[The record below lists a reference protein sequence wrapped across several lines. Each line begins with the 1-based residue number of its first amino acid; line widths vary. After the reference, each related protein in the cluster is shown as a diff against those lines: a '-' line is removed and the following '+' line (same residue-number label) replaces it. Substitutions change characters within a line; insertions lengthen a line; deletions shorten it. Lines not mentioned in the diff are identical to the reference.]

1 MRRSNHRRRTPKKT
15 AKRTVT
21 KTVAH
26 YARSLPS
33 RQRRLHLAPPSSASE
48 ILETLG
54 ISSADLR
61 AALEA
66 IDS

>member
-1 MRRSNHRRRTPKKT
+1 MRRSNHRRRTLKKS
-15 AKRTVT
+15 ARRTVT

-26 YARSLPS
+26 YARSFPS
-33 RQRRLHLAPPSSASE
+33 RQRRVHLAPPSSASE

>member
-1 MRRSNHRRRTPKKT
+1 MRRSNHRRRTPKNT
-15 AKRTVT
+15 AKGTVT
-21 KTVAH
+21 KTVDP

-48 ILETLG
+48 ILQTLG